1 MQPVCLHGYVSGRV
15 QGVWF
20 RGFVRNQARQ
30 QQLSGW
36 AKNLDDGRV
45 ELVIQGDEEEVD
57 EFIEDMHDSPISH
70 HIQEQEQHNVPLLE
84 GVKGFSIA

>member
-1 MQPVCLHGYVSGRV
+1 MQPVCLHGFISGRV

-45 ELVIQGDEEEVD
+45 EVLLYGPPENVDIVIKNLHRGSPMARVDLVDIQMTDTYE
-57 EFIEDMHDSPISH
+57 P
-70 HIQEQEQHNVPLLE
+70 PA
-84 GVKGFSIA
+84 GFNIL